1 VKCFSDEFR
10 CFLYVQ
16 DLARVI
22 RAVIHAHYAGE
33 LKFNQRLLHV
43 GGPEGSV
50 SSPLEKKKKK
60 TAITIS
66 CSSSDPCI
74 GLSRSAFARKVAAAL
89 QLPDSLVVESRQL
102 DTVTAYPRPPNLS
115 MDCSRI
121 RSVLNLELTPVDV
134 ALSEIYQ
141 KRCC

>member
-60 TAITIS
+60 KQR
-66 CSSSDPCI
+66 
-74 GLSRSAFARKVAAAL
+74 SRSVVL
-89 QLPDSLVVESRQL
+89 HLILV
-102 DTVTAYPRPPNLS
+102 
-115 MDCSRI
+115 
-121 RSVLNLELTPVDV
+121 
-134 ALSEIYQ
+134 
-141 KRCC
+141 